1 MRYTPEFEQVVRA
14 WSKARQKEKRFK
26 HTERVVQT
34 AAQLAEIWSP
44 DEVMVCRLAGWIHDA
59 AKDLPD
65 SDLLHL
71 AREAGIEIREPEVD
85 TPMLLHGA
93 VGYVLASAEFGF
105 EDDRIRTA
113 CTYHTTGSPD
123 MSLTDKIVYL
133 ADLIE
138 PGRDFPSVG
147 EIRHLAFQV
156 DLDQAMLFSV
166 VHTVRYLMQHE
177 KPIDPRMI
185 ELYNVLLKAGVRLLG

>member
-1 MRYTPEFEQVVRA
+1 MRYTPEFEQSVRA
-14 WSKARQKEKRFK
+14 WSKTRQKEKRFK

-44 DEVMVCRLAGWIHDA
+44 DMLMVCRLAGWIHDS

-65 SDLLHL
+65 SDLLHI

-138 PGRDFPSVG
+138 PGRDFPAVG

-166 VHTVRYLMQHE
+166 VHTVRYLMQRE
-177 KPIDPRMI
+177 KPIDPRVI
-185 ELYNVLLKAGVRLLG
+185 ELYNVLLKAGVRLCG